1 MASLEAAIAA
11 YKAGDLQAALTTAQA
26 VAARPSP
33 QRSMA
38 HALAGNIL
46 VKLGDKKAAA
56 KAFEQAARIKAFE
69 QAARIKAF
77 ETAADANPSEA
88 ATFLKLAATLFSQA
102 GEMDEVRRIG
112 LEAALL
118 NRADTAFVFTMAQAL
133 IAPWDTA
140 ARAAVAQL
148 IPHLD
153 RSSGPAMVF
162 AAGALRANWQLA
174 ALKALLDECRQS
186 LPEDINLE
194 SLRFHAAHDM
204 VDLDTIARHQMLM
217 RQPDNPYASALL
229 AHEPALVR
237 LLWCEDEALQARP
250 VREHLALAESYAA
263 RPPRRHLSPEGERL
277 HIGYLSSDFH
287 AHATMTLFLD
297 SLVAHDRDRFRISLL
312 CHTAEAYLADQ
323 QALPAVLRGELVGL
337 RGLSDAEAAAEI
349 DRRGVD
355 ILVDLKGH
363 TPGARL
369 GIVNLSSAPI
379 KATYLGFPGPV
390 SGVDLDYVL
399 SDRIVTPDSAA
410 DFYTEK
416 FCRLPD
422 SYQANS
428 AASRPQPKPARRSDH
443 GLPDDAFVFAS
454 FNGVQKITPQTLAL
468 WLRVLK
474 AVPDSLI
481 WILCPD
487 PFARDNLRASLIDGG
502 VEPARVIFAG
512 RMDYGDHVHRLPLAD
527 LALDT
532 FPYNGHTTTSDMLW
546 TGLPVLTKRGNCF
559 AARVSQSLLTA
570 VGLPELVAE
579 DDADFVR
586 LAAELAGDPAR
597 VAALKNHLIA
607 ARATAPLFDSTRF
620 TRHLERACEAMA
632 ARARAGLAPD
642 HIDVDAIGAG

>member
-1 MASLEAAIAA
+1 MTGPMTGPATSLEAAIAA
-11 YKAGDLQAALTTAQA
+11 YKAGDLQAALATAQA
-26 VAARPSP
+26 VAARLTP
-33 QRSMA
+33 QRAMA

-56 KAFEQAARIKAFE
+56 KAFEQAANAK
-69 QAARIKAF
+69 
-77 ETAADANPSEA
+77 PSEA
-88 ATFLKLAATLFSQA
+88 ATFLKLATALFSQA
-102 GEMDEVRRIG
+102 GEMDEINRIG
-112 LEAALL
+112 LQAALL
-118 NRADTAFVFTMAQAL
+118 NHEDKAFVFTMAQAL
-133 IAPWDTA
+133 IAPWDKA
-140 ARAAVAQL
+140 ARAAVVQL
-148 IPHLD
+148 IPYLD
-153 RSSGPAMVF
+153 RSSAPAMVF
-162 AAGALRANWQLA
+162 AAGLLRANWQLEP
-174 ALKALLDECRQS
+174 LKALLDECRQT
-186 LPEDINLE
+186 LPDDVGLE
-194 SLRFHAAHDM
+194 GLRFHAAHDI
-204 VDLDTIARHQMLM
+204 VDLETISRHQALA
-217 RQPDNPYASALL
+217 QNPDDPYTVALL

-237 LLWCEDEALQARP
+237 LLWCEDEALQAKP
-250 VREHLALAESYAA
+250 VREHLALVESYAA
-263 RPPRRHLSPEGERL
+263 RPPRRRVSAQDERL

-312 CHTAEAYLADQ
+312 CHTAEAHLADQ
-323 QALPAVLRGELVGL
+323 QAMPPVLRGELVGL
-337 RGLSDAEAAAEI
+337 RNLSDAEAAAEI
-349 DRRGVD
+349 DARGVD

-369 GIVNLSSAPI
+369 GIVNLSSAPV

-390 SGVDLDYVL
+390 SGVDLDYAL

-468 WLRVLK
+468 WLRVLH
-474 AVPDSLI
+474 AVPGSLI
-481 WILCPD
+481 WVLCPEL
-487 PFARDNLRASLIDGG
+487 FARDNLRAALAKGGID
-502 VEPARVIFAG
+502 PARMVFAG
-512 RMDYGDHVHRLPLAD
+512 RTDYGEHVHRLPLAD

-546 TGLPVLTKRGNCF
+546 TGLPVLTKRGTCF

-579 DDADFVR
+579 DEADFVR
-586 LAAELAGDPAR
+586 LATELAGDPAR
-597 VAALKNHLIA
+597 IAALKRHLVA
-607 ARATAPLFDSTRF
+607 ARGTAPLFDSTRF
-620 TRHLERACEAMA
+620 TRHLERAYQAMA
-632 ARARAGLAPD
+632 ARARAALAPD
-642 HIDVDAIGAG
+642 HIDVEAIDAG